1 MSTNWGHSLRTGGRE
16 SAKRHLFSQA
26 AKYLSSEKEYS
37 HLSKEIESHDVPL
50 YVESANVR

>member
-37 HLSKEIESHDVPL
+37 HLSKEIESHDVLL